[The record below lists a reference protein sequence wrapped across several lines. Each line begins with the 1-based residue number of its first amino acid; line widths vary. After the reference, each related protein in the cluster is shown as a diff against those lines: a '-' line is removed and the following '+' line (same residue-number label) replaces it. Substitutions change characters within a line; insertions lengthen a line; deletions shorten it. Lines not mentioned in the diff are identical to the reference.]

1 MILKNQLLQSTIS
14 LNAWYTL
21 CLMFLLVVA
30 LQPLITN
37 AELRGSEACQ
47 NQCFN
52 RSECSEV
59 GNGFCCQ
66 WDDIVDECVTRIGQE
81 ICPGTATM
89 PPAPS
94 TPIACPVTVTTLT
107 KSTPRNLSDDIETES
122 APSTAPT
129 DYYERLPTY
138 HCEKNEKTPLDWQL
152 CQGLSIDQITNLIIN
167 YKISSALS
175 IMGSIYVIQDVL
187 WDPKKRK
194 ESTYHR
200 IMVGLSCS
208 DIIFSFFGPFLG
220 SWVMPTGS
228 QIFAAGSDIAC
239 AVAGFFMTMA
249 VPCTPLY
256 NCSLA
261 TFYLL

>member
-1 MILKNQLLQSTIS
+1 
-14 LNAWYTL
+14 
-21 CLMFLLVVA
+21 
-30 LQPLITN
+30 
-37 AELRGSEACQ
+37 
-47 NQCFN
+47 
-52 RSECSEV
+52 
-59 GNGFCCQ
+59 
-66 WDDIVDECVTRIGQE
+66 
-81 ICPGTATM
+81 M

-228 QIFAAGSDIAC
+228 QIFAAGSHIAC

-261 TFYLL
+261 TFYLLRLKFQWVSREIVAIEKWLLYLPCIAGLISAIVAAIVSIFAPYGLNCT